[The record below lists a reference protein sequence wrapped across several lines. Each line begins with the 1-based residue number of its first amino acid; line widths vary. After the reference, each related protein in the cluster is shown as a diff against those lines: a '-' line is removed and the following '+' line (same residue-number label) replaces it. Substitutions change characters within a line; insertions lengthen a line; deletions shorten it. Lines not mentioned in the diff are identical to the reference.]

1 MDYQVILSPCAVDDL
16 RAIVRYVTSDDPVAA
31 ARLGEGLL
39 SATKRLATFPEL
51 GRFVPEFT
59 DPMIREI
66 VVRPYRIVH
75 RVDHPARRVEV
86 ARFWH
91 GARGNPEL

>member
-16 RAIVRYVTSDDPVAA
+16 RAIVRYVASDDPVAA

-51 GRFVPEFT
+51 
-59 DPMIREI
+59 
-66 VVRPYRIVH
+66 
-75 RVDHPARRVEV
+75 
-86 ARFWH
+86 
-91 GARGNPEL
+91 